1 MREPTVISLFSG
13 AMGLD
18 LGLEAAGFRTAVT
31 VEINP
36 FAVRTMQENKPN
48 LPVIHRGI
56 EETSTQEIL
65 QKAGLKIGQ
74 ATLVVG
80 GPCCQSFSTA
90 GKRQSISDERRG
102 SLFKHFTR
110 VVAEAKPRFFI
121 MENVKGILS
130 AAVRHRPLKQ
140 RGAGFSPLAQEEELG
155 SALKVICAELDK
167 LGYHTIYK
175 LINCADYGVPQKRN
189 RVLFI
194 GSRDGED
201 IKFPEPSHSKNGKNG
216 KKWISLRQALA
227 PLKNKVPEYIPFAEE
242 RAKYLA
248 LLKEGQYWTSLPEK
262 MHEAALGGAY
272 DSWGGRCGFCR
283 RLAWDDPSPTL
294 VTTPTARA
302 TTLCHPEELRPL
314 SIQEYARLQGF
325 PAKWKFS
332 GNLQQRYCQ
341 IGNAV
346 PVKIGEVIG
355 KMILNVMERPK
366 SKREK
371 AKIPGGV
378 KCADEHL
385 EKWLQNRPKTQ
396 LEPME
401 FRKIKDPLAT
411 REWFASCACN
421 K

>member
-1 MREPTVISLFSG
+1 MRDPTVISLFSG

-18 LGLEAAGFRTAVT
+18 LGLEAAGFQTAVA
-31 VEINP
+31 VEINA
-36 FAVRTMQENKPN
+36 FAVRTMQENKPD

-56 EETSTQEIL
+56 EEVSTQEIL
-65 QKAGLKIGQ
+65 EKAGLKVGQ

-110 VVAEAKPRFFI
+110 VVAEAQPRFFI

-130 AAVRHRPLKQ
+130 AAVKHRPLKQ
-140 RGAGFSPLAQEEELG
+140 RGAGFPPLAPEEELG
-155 SALKVICAELDK
+155 SALKVICAELEQ

-201 IKFPEPSHSKNGKNG
+201 IKFPEPTHSKDGTKGKR
-216 KKWISLRQALA
+216 WVTLRQALA

-242 RAKYLA
+242 RAKYLS
-248 LLKEGQYWTSLPEK
+248 LLKGGQYWTSLPK
-262 MHEAALGGAY
+262 RMHKAALGGAY

-283 RLAWDDPSPTL
+283 RLAWDEPSPTL

-325 PAKWKFS
+325 PSKWMFS

-346 PVKIGEVIG
+346 PVKIGEVVG
-355 KMILNVMERPK
+355 KMILDVVEQPK
-366 SKREK
+366 SKRRNP
-371 AKIPGGV
+371 AVRGV
-378 KCADEHL
+378 VCADTRL
-385 EKWLQNRPKTQ
+385 EKWLQTRPKTQ
-396 LEPME
+396 LEPIE
-401 FRKIKDPLAT
+401 FRKNKDPEAA
-411 REWFASCACN
+411 REWLAGSGCH